1 MDFFTALLLVYQLKS
16 EERETVIWFKD
27 YKSCYQAQY
36 KADKLDDL
44 ANGTEM
50 YCVESDVASRIIR
63 PKRRPE
69 WQKLN

>member
-16 EERETVIWFKD
+16 EEIETVIWFKD
-27 YKSCYQAQY
+27 YKSCYEAQY
-36 KADKLDDL
+36 KADKLYYL

-50 YCVESDVASRIIR
+50 YCVESDVASRIVR

>member
-16 EERETVIWFKD
+16 EEIETVIWFKD
-27 YKSCYQAQY
+27 YKSCYKAQY
-36 KADKLDDL
+36 KADKLYNL
-44 ANGTEM
+44 ANGIEM
-50 YCVESDVASRIIR
+50 YCVESDVASRIVR

>member
-16 EERETVIWFKD
+16 EERETVIWFKN

-36 KADKLDDL
+36 KADKLYDL